1 MNHST
6 TLFIIFS
13 IFLIVSVSMAGCSDS
28 SDSSASGSAT
38 DTVAAATTA
47 GPLYSSGDVVRS
59 ATGSES
65 PAWLVVSYDSATDS
79 YKKAL
84 IYKNADGS
92 YGYRTGSSADTL
104 KRAGMEKVYT
114 VKIAHVTA
122 ESVPTAAPKTATTV
136 VTAATTGAA
145 TTTGAT
151 TTAATTTTTASAAKP
166 VVKKIDPEQGEAGTS
181 VSTDITGGDFISNL
195 TIKLRRSGE
204 TSITARDVTWY
215 SATSVSGI
223 FDLPNTTK
231 AGSWDIVITN
241 PNGQSGELTNYFMVQ
256 GNGTVK

>member
-1 MNHST
+1 MKHSIT
-6 TLFIIFS
+6 IFIILG
-13 IFLIVSVSMAGCSDS
+13 IFLILSVSMTGCSDNP
-28 SDSSASGSAT
+28 DSSAS
-38 DTVAAATTA
+38 DTVVATTTA
-47 GPLYSSGDVVRS
+47 GPLFSPGDIVRS
-59 ATGSES
+59 ASGSES

-92 YGYRTGSSADTL
+92 YGYRTSSSTDTL

-114 VKIAHVTA
+114 VKIAHVAA
-122 ESVPTAAPKTATTV
+122 ESVPTAAPKTVTTV
-136 VTAATTGAA
+136 VTAATTVAA

-151 TTAATTTTTASAAKP
+151 TTAATTTTTASTAKP
-166 VVKKIDPEQGEAGTS
+166 VVKNIDPEQGEAGTS

-215 SATSVSGI
+215 SATRVSGI

-241 PNGQSGELTNYFMVQ
+241 PGGQSGELTNYFMVQ